1 MKVLK
6 FPFSK
11 KDYSKIKQK
20 NNICINVF
28 CYENSLNYPVYV
40 SNEKFIDCMD
50 LSMITGENKS
60 HYVYKDFDRF
70 MCNYTKNKNKD
81 FCKYCLQCLSSER
94 VLVEHKETCLEI
106 NGKQTVKLRWDSSKF
121 KNHFKQLVATFEI
134 YVDFES
140 PLKGV
145 RGNDKNNSASYTEKS
160 QNYIPCSFAYK
171 VVCVNDRFNKP
182 LVLYRGKSG
191 IHRFIKEVLQEYDYC
206 KNIIKKTL

>member
-40 SNEKFIDCMD
+40 SNERFIDCMD

-106 NGKQTVKLRWDSSKF
+106 NGKQTVKLRWDSIKF

-140 PLKGV
+140 PLKGLDV
-145 RGNDKNNSASYTEKS
+145 MIKIIVLHILKKVKIIFLAVLLIKLCVMTDLTSHLFFTEEKVQFIDLLKKFFKS
-160 QNYIPCSFAYK
+160 M
-171 VVCVNDRFNKP
+171 
-182 LVLYRGKSG
+182 
-191 IHRFIKEVLQEYDYC
+191 
-206 KNIIKKTL
+206 IIVKI